1 MRDERPR
8 IRIYQPFKLP
18 VRVTLWALW
27 ALIAVGVI
35 TIGSR
40 SPEPNHPAGLLLLGS
55 GLAGSGVLAALALL
69 SSAFWERLVEPEF
82 DDGNARKH
90 FYGLLVL
97 GAIGAVMVG
106 FALDRLF

>member
-18 VRVTLWALW
+18 VRITLWALW

-40 SPEPNHPAGLLLLGS
+40 SPEPNHPVGLLLLGS
-55 GLAGSGVLAALALL
+55 GLAGSGILAVLPLL
-69 SSAFWERLVEPEF
+69 SSALWERLVDPEF
-82 DDGNARKH
+82 DVGNARKH
-90 FYGLLVL
+90 FYGLLAL
-97 GAIGAVMVG
+97 GVIGGVMVG
-106 FALDRLF
+106 LALARLL

>member
-8 IRIYQPFKLP
+8 IRIYQPFKFP
-18 VRVTLWALW
+18 VRVTLWAVW

-40 SPEPNHPAGLLLLGS
+40 SPEPNHPLGLLLLGA
-55 GLAGSGVLAALALL
+55 GLASSGILAALALL
-69 SSAFWERLVEPEF
+69 SPALRERLVEPEF
-82 DDGNARKH
+82 DARHARFH

-97 GAIGAVMVG
+97 GVVGLVMVG
-106 FALDRLF
+106 FAVNRLA

>member
-18 VRVTLWALW
+18 VRITLWALW

-40 SPEPNHPAGLLLLGS
+40 SPEPNHPMGLLLLGS
-55 GLAGSGVLAALALL
+55 GLAASGILAALALL
-69 SSAFWERLVEPEF
+69 SPALRERLVEPEL
-82 DDGNARKH
+82 DPRHARFH
-90 FYGLLVL
+90 FYGLLVMGVVGL
-97 GAIGAVMVG
+97 VMMGVAVG
-106 FALDRLF
+106 RLA